1 MSGVGSKLVNSALMA
16 AYKRGFE
23 IRRHPATRRQKMLA
37 ARGVDLV
44 LDVGAA
50 DGGYGRILRQWGYA
64 GRIVSFEPLAN
75 SYAELSR
82 NIANDSTWVAR
93 NHALG
98 DEAGAAQINVASNST
113 SSSLLP
119 MQDSHRDAEP
129 SVDIIGQE
137 TIRVERLDD
146 VASEIIG
153 PDDTVYLKIDT
164 QGFERQVLSGGAA
177 TLTRSVGLQLELSF
191 VSLYEGGMLANEAIS
206 MAYDAG
212 FHLEVIEQGWASPT
226 GQMLQAD
233 GIFFRD

>member
-1 MSGVGSKLVNSALMA
+1 MGIKSRAANAALMA

-23 IRRHPATRRQKMLA
+23 IRRHPAGRRQKMFL

-50 DGGYGRILRQWGYA
+50 DGGYGRALRQFGYA

-75 SYAELSR
+75 AYAELTR
-82 NIANDSTWVAR
+82 NIAADPLWTAR

-98 DEAGAAQINVASNST
+98 DQAGEAQIHVASNST

-119 MQDSHRDAEP
+119 MKESHMEAEP
-129 SVDIIGQE
+129 SVGIIGQE

-146 VASEIIG
+146 AASQIIG
-153 PDDTVYLKIDT
+153 ADDTVFLKLDT
-164 QGFERQVLSGGAA
+164 QGFERQVLAGGPD
-177 TLTRSVGLQLELSF
+177 TIKRIVGMQLELSF
-191 VSLYEGGMLANEAIS
+191 VPLYEGGILANEAIS
-206 MAYDAG
+206 MAYDDG
-212 FHLEVIEQGWASPT
+212 FHLEVIESGWASHT

>member
-1 MSGVGSKLVNSALMA
+1 MAIKSRLTNSALMA

-23 IRRHPATRRQKMLA
+23 IRRHPAGRRQKMFL

-44 LDVGAA
+44 LDVGGA
-50 DGGYGRILRQWGYA
+50 DGGYGRALRQFGYA

-75 SYAELSR
+75 SFAELSR
-82 NIANDSTWVAR
+82 NIAADPLWAAR

-98 DEAGAAQINVASNST
+98 DEAGQAQINVASNST

-119 MQDSHRDAEP
+119 MKDSHIEAEP
-129 SVDIIGQE
+129 SVGIIGQE

-146 VASEIIG
+146 AVKEIVG
-153 PDDTVYLKIDT
+153 ADDTVFLKIDT
-164 QGFERQVLSGGAA
+164 QGFERHVLAGGPE
-177 TLTRSVGLQLELSF
+177 TLDRSVGLQLELSF
-191 VSLYEGGMLANEAIS
+191 VPLYEGGMLANEAIS

-212 FHLEVIEQGWASPT
+212 FHLEVIEQGWASHT

-233 GIFFRD
+233 GIFFRN